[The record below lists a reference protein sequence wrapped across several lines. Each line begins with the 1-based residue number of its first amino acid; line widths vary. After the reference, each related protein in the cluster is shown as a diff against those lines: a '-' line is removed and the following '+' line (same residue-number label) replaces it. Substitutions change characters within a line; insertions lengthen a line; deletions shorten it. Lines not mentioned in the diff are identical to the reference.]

1 MKLTLKALRVNKE
14 LRLEDVANKLKI
26 NPSTL
31 CLYELGKR
39 KITQKNLDKL
49 LKLYN
54 CKYEDIFF
62 K

>member
-31 CLYELGKR
+31 CLYESGKR
-39 KITQKNLDKL
+39 KITQKNLD
-49 LKLYN
+49 
-54 CKYEDIFF
+54 
-62 K
+62 